1 MNDSASRLDLLIY
14 AHDGRGFG
22 HVSRSVAIGAAVRR
36 LFPDLKVLLLTGF
49 QQTAA
54 LIDAVALDW
63 IKLPSYQ
70 KAVVDGKAR
79 SRIGN
84 TNLKHS
90 DLVKSRRR
98 IIRSVVEAYQ
108 PRIVLVDHQPQGK
121 SDELVDAIQCTSDTI
136 WILGVRG
143 VVGQVKDVWSDNA
156 AAIFAEHYKA
166 LFWYGDDSI
175 LGREPLDELKGHF
188 GIQPR
193 VAGYV
198 SRLKEVRRWHKSP
211 PDQGN
216 GYAGTIAVPW
226 DTEASE
232 SVVKDIAVALERIGG
247 QYGDWELYLSTGLEQ
262 FTHLPFCHA
271 EEPGPRYLS
280 TLPNSKVAIIYGGY
294 NSITDVLVT
303 RIPAIVLL
311 RGLNDR
317 EQQGHVA
324 RLVERQ
330 GSALIAIEE
339 KEVNA
344 GLLESA
350 LIGLLESKP
359 PDYSRLMLD
368 GAESAARML
377 ASFLDE

>member
-36 LFPDLKVLLLTGF
+36 LFPDLKTLLLTGF

-70 KAVVDGKAR
+70 KTVVDGKAR

-84 TNLKHS
+84 TNIKHS
-90 DLVKSRRR
+90 ALVKSRRR
-98 IIRSVVEAYQ
+98 IIHSAVEEYQ

-121 SDELVDAIQCTSDTI
+121 SDELIDALRCTSDTI

-143 VVGQVKDVWSDNA
+143 VVGQVKDVWSKRA
-156 AAIFAEHYKA
+156 ADIFAEHYKA

-175 LGREPLDELKGHF
+175 LGREPLDELRNHF
-188 GIQPR
+188 RVAPR
-193 VAGYV
+193 VVGYV
-198 SRLKEVRRWHKSP
+198 SRLKEVRHWHKSAAS
-211 PDQGN
+211 QGN
-216 GYAGTIAVPW
+216 SYAGTISIPW
-226 DTEASE
+226 ETETST
-232 SVVKDIAVALERIGG
+232 SVVKDIAVVLERIGD
-247 QYGDWELYLSTGLEQ
+247 QYGPWELFLSSGADQ
-262 FTHLPFCHA
+262 FAHLTYCNTQK
-271 EEPGPRYLS
+271 PGTRYLS

-303 RIPAIVLL
+303 RTPAIVLL
-311 RGLNDR
+311 RGMDDR
-317 EQQGHVA
+317 EQQKHVA
-324 RLVERQ
+324 RLAERQ
-330 GSALIAIEE
+330 RSALILIEE
-339 KEVNA
+339 KDVNA

-350 LIGLLESKP
+350 LKELVETKP
-359 PDYSRLMLD
+359 PDSSNLMLN
-368 GAESAARML
+368 GAESAARIM
-377 ASFLDE
+377 ASFLEG

>member
-1 MNDSASRLDLLIY
+1 MNESASRLDLLIY

-36 LFPDLKVLLLTGF
+36 LYPDLKVLLLTGF
-49 QQTAA
+49 QQTAD

-70 KAVVDGKAR
+70 KTVVDGKAR

-84 TNLKHS
+84 TNIKHS
-90 DLVKSRRR
+90 ALVKSRRR
-98 IIRSVVEAYQ
+98 IIRSVVEEYR

-121 SDELVDAIQCTSDTI
+121 SDELVDAIQHTSDSI

-143 VVGQVKDVWSDNA
+143 VIGQVKDVWSRHA
-156 AAIFAEHYKA
+156 AEIFAEHYKA

-175 LGREPLDELKGHF
+175 LGREPLGELEDHF
-188 GIQPR
+188 GVQPR

-198 SRLKEVRRWHKSP
+198 SRMKEVQHWHKP
-211 PDQGN
+211 PSASGKHI
-216 GYAGTIAVPW
+216 AGTIAIPW
-226 DTEASE
+226 DTEVSA
-232 SVVKDIAVALERIGG
+232 SVVKEIAVALEKIGSQDG
-247 QYGDWELYLSTGLEQ
+247 IWELFLSTGIDQ
-262 FTHLPFCHA
+262 FDHLSHCNA
-271 EEPGPRYLS
+271 QTPGPRYLS
-280 TLPNSKVAIIYGGY
+280 TLPHSKVALIYGGY

-311 RGLNDR
+311 RGLDDR
-317 EQQGHVA
+317 EQQKHVA
-324 RLVERQ
+324 RLIDRKR
-330 GSALIAIEE
+330 SALVAIDEND
-339 KEVNA
+339 VTA

-350 LIGLLESKP
+350 LKELIESKP
-359 PDYSRLMLD
+359 PDNSHLMLN